1 MEARTD
7 LTETTS
13 MTLKQAELAVEAAEA
28 KAKEIGTAV
37 SIAAGNTSG
46 HIKTFRRI
54 DRTGVATI
62 DIAIKKA
69 KTSVLFKMETQLIG
83 EHSGDDLYGIESS
96 YSHRITFAGG
106 IPLRSKSIGVF
117 GAAGVSGG
125 VATEDYAVDQARKS
139 AVDDA
144 RKARG

>member
-54 DRTGVATI
+54 DRAGVATI
-62 DIAIKKA
+62 DIAIKKERQA
-69 KTSVLFKMETQLIG
+69 SCSKWRRSLSVSTAGTTYMESNLATVIA
-83 EHSGDDLYGIESS
+83 
-96 YSHRITFAGG
+96 SHLLAEFR
-106 IPLRSKSIGVF
+106 
-117 GAAGVSGG
+117 
-125 VATEDYAVDQARKS
+125 
-139 AVDDA
+139 
-144 RKARG
+144 